1 MKILPCDTVIK
12 TKLETISPYI
22 ENEEYVVITNGEVIY
37 ELSIEQDGISIST
50 NSENRF
56 YEFKDE
62 NDMSDLEDLYFIV
75 AKKEIVIANN

>member
-1 MKILPCDTVIK
+1 MKTLPRNTDIQ

-22 ENEEYVVITNGEVIY
+22 ENDHYIVITNGEVIY
-37 ELSIEQDGISIST
+37 ELQIEQDGVSIST
-50 NSENRF
+50 VSGNRF
-56 YEFKDE
+56 YVFKDK